1 MELNEKLCSLR
12 KEKRMSQ
19 QELAEALNVSRQAV
33 SRWETGVS
41 VPSME
46 NLLALSRA
54 FGVSV
59 NEFINGDALKP
70 GKEKEEKK
78 AKEPISHRPLRNVFL
93 MILAVAVTVAMIEIV
108 CFARKR
114 AEPVNQNVVRFQELE
129 DERVYDSDIVVSEP

>member
-59 NEFINGDALKP
+59 NEFINGDALEP